1 MRSEQTELNDEWS
14 YIWGGGRYSASKFYR
29 HSFIAVITPKPLKWI
44 WKSKCVPKIK
54 FFSWLLLKDK
64 LNTRNMLRRR
74 RKFLEEGYSCPVCLL
89 DVEETRD
96 HLFFGCSYARERWH
110 ILNINFN
117 GNLGIYQR
125 IKSAKRCFT
134 QPFFMEI
141 FMIGAWCI
149 WQERNA
155 VVFENVAPDL
165 HRWKATLI
173 KEVLLHFPRINP
185 SLHAPIQQWLSL
197 L

>member
-1 MRSEQTELNDEWS
+1 MLAFAKDRTVSLQKFLEANDPLSNFNLPMTRQAHNEFLLLLDSALEMRSEQTELNDEWS

-54 FFSWLLLKDK
+54 FFSWFLLKDK

-96 HLFFGCSYARERWH
+96 HLFFGCSYARERWR

-134 QPFFMEI
+134 
-141 FMIGAWCI
+141 
-149 WQERNA
+149 
-155 VVFENVAPDL
+155 
-165 HRWKATLI
+165 
-173 KEVLLHFPRINP
+173 
-185 SLHAPIQQWLSL
+185 
-197 L
+197 